1 MNTDNIIL
9 QGVEVKYGTYTALID
24 INTTIKKDDGLV
36 SIMGPNGCGKTT
48 LLSCIAGLKKIT
60 KGSITI
66 QGKDIKN
73 YKPKELSKIIS
84 FMKQSNQFTIRISV
98 LDLLKFGRYPYS
110 KDNLTKE
117 DLEIIYHY
125 MDYLHIRQYRDRYIN
140 ELSGGQRQRVL
151 IAMMLIQQT
160 PWMLLDEPLNNL
172 DIYYA
177 KMIMKILRDIVDK
190 EHKTI
195 LLVNHDL
202 NFAANYSDNIMI
214 IGHMGRISYKD
225 KTENIMKKDILEEIY
240 ETNID
245 ILTDNKS
252 SLLCDYY
259 T

>member
-125 MDYLHIRQYRDRYIN
+125 MDYLHIRQYKDRYIN

-259 T
+259 M

>member
-1 MNTDNIIL
+1 MNTDSIIL

-24 INTTIKKDDGLV
+24 INTTIKKDDGLI

-66 QGKDIKN
+66 QGKDIKD

-84 FMKQSNQFTIRISV
+84 FMKQSNQFTIRITV

-117 DLEIIYHY
+117 DLEIIDHY
-125 MDYLHIRQYRDRYIN
+125 MDYLHIRQYKDRYIN

-190 EHKTI
+190 ENKTI

-240 ETNID
+240 ETDID
-245 ILTDNKS
+245 ILTNNKS

>member
-9 QGVEVKYGTYTALID
+9 QGVEVKYGSYTALID
-24 INTTIKKDDGLV
+24 INTTIKKDDGLI

-60 KGSITI
+60 KGYITI
-66 QGKDIKN
+66 QGKNITD

-117 DLEIIYHY
+117 DLEIIDHY
-125 MDYLHIRQYRDRYIN
+125 MDYLHIREYRDRYIN

-240 ETNID
+240 ETDID
-245 ILTDNKS
+245 ILTNNKS

>member
-24 INTTIKKDDGLV
+24 INTTIKKDDGLI

-117 DLEIIYHY
+117 DLEIIDHY
-125 MDYLHIRQYRDRYIN
+125 MDYLHIRQYKDRYIN

-190 EHKTI
+190 ENKTI

-202 NFAANYSDNIMI
+202 NFAANY
-214 IGHMGRISYKD
+214 
-225 KTENIMKKDILEEIY
+225 
-240 ETNID
+240 
-245 ILTDNKS
+245 
-252 SLLCDYY
+252 
-259 T
+259 

>member
-24 INTTIKKDDGLV
+24 INTTIKKDDGLI

-60 KGSITI
+60 KGYITI
-66 QGKDIKN
+66 QGKNITD

-84 FMKQSNQFTIRISV
+84 FMKQSNQFTIRITV

-117 DLEIIYHY
+117 DLEIIDHY
-125 MDYLHIRQYRDRYIN
+125 MDYLHIRQYKDRYIN

-214 IGHMGRISYKD
+214 IGHLGRISYKD

-240 ETNID
+240 ETDID
-245 ILTDNKS
+245 ILTNNKS
-252 SLLCDYY
+252 NLLCDYY

>member
-9 QGVEVKYGTYTALID
+9 QGVEVKYGTYTALVDID
-24 INTTIKKDDGLV
+24 TTIKKDDGLL

-48 LLSCIAGLKKIT
+48 LLSCIAGLKKIS
-60 KGSITI
+60 KGSIAI
-66 QGKDIKN
+66 QGKNIKN

-117 DLEIIYHY
+117 DLEIIDHY

-177 KMIMKILRDIVDK
+177 KMIMKILRIINLK
-190 EHKTI
+190 NFLKSY
-195 LLVNHDL
+195 LL
-202 NFAANYSDNIMI
+202 
-214 IGHMGRISYKD
+214 
-225 KTENIMKKDILEEIY
+225 
-240 ETNID
+240 
-245 ILTDNKS
+245 
-252 SLLCDYY
+252 
-259 T
+259 

>member
-24 INTTIKKDDGLV
+24 INTTIKKDDGLI

-84 FMKQSNQFTIRISV
+84 FMKQSNQFTIKISV

-117 DLEIIYHY
+117 DLEIIDHY

-160 PWMLLDEPLNNL
+160 PWMLLDDPLNNL
-172 DIYYA
+172 NIYYA

-202 NFAANYSDNIMI
+202 NFAANYSDNIMTI
-214 IGHMGRISYKD
+214 NHMRRISYKD

-240 ETNID
+240 ETDID
-245 ILTDNKS
+245 ILTNNKS

>member
-9 QGVEVKYGTYTALID
+9 QGVEVKYGSYTVLID
-24 INTTIKKDDGLV
+24 INTTIKKDDGLI

-66 QGKDIKN
+66 QGKNITD

-84 FMKQSNQFTIRISV
+84 FMKQSNQFTIRITV
-98 LDLLKFGRYPYS
+98 LNLLKFGRYPYS

-117 DLEIIYHY
+117 DLEIIDHY
-125 MDYLHIRQYRDRYIN
+125 MDYLHIRQYKDRYIN

-240 ETNID
+240 ETDID
-245 ILTDNKS
+245 ILTNNKS